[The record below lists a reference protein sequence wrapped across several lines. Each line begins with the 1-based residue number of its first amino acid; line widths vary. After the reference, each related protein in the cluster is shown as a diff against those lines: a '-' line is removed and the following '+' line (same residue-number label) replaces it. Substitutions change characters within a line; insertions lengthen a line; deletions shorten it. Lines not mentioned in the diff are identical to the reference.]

1 MEVGAVGRAAGAA
14 GRIGVAAGGALGAG
28 FAAGVVVAGAAV
40 LAGGAATA
48 GAAGGAT
55 TGAAGLVAAGAGV
68 PATAVGATG
77 ATGFG
82 GATAGAAGATA
93 GRIRAAFAA
102 ASFASLSALAL
113 VSSAASASATPWRCL
128 RTFSATS
135 AGMELE
141 CVFFSVTPYPASRS
155 IMAFALTSSSRAS
168 SFIRTWFTSDM
179 LIKTLPLPT
188 APLRSCLLRIQ
199 PRLHLGFSPLH
210 LARFPSPARSRQLV
224 RSQ

>member
-1 MEVGAVGRAAGAA
+1 M
-14 GRIGVAAGGALGAG
+14 
-28 FAAGVVVAGAAV
+28 
-40 LAGGAATA
+40 
-48 GAAGGAT
+48 
-55 TGAAGLVAAGAGV
+55 
-68 PATAVGATG
+68 
-77 ATGFG
+77 
-82 GATAGAAGATA
+82 
-93 GRIRAAFAA
+93 
-102 ASFASLSALAL
+102 
-113 VSSAASASATPWRCL
+113 CL

-155 IMAFALTSSSRAS
+155 IMALALTSSSRAS

-199 PRLHLGFSPLH
+199 PRLHLGFSPLY

-224 RSQ
+224 RSQQPLRALRPRLRVPRRSPLPPLRLLRQRLARSRPLPQAHRYSPPLRLSPP